1 LIVRTRRVVRVVVG
15 VCALALAACG
25 RESESGASTQPAIE
39 ILPGTDIW
47 LADLRP
53 GEGGRLGL
61 IGLKNITH
69 RPGYDNQP
77 FFTPDGGAILY
88 TAMDDAGQADTW
100 RYDIA
105 ADSAVQVTHTAPES
119 EYSPTPMP
127 SGSGFSAVRVEADST
142 QRLWRFDSTGEHPSL
157 LLTDVEPVGY
167 HTWVDDSTVVLFVLG
182 SPPTLQVADLA
193 TGSSIVR
200 AKNIG
205 RSLNRIPGTHDV
217 SFVQRVSDDEAWIT
231 RLDPSTGATERL
243 VRAVD
248 GGDFHAWAPDG
259 TLLMASGGRIYT
271 WKPGTEDWIEGVD
284 LSALGLSLS
293 RIAVSPAGDRIA
305 LVAEAAEAPAEAP

>member
-1 LIVRTRRVVRVVVG
+1 MRTRRVVRVVVG